1 MFSEEVVAGAQ
12 IHGAPHARAFRQRRL
27 LPRSDSGLAN
37 PGGALV
43 ICALHLLKFCLNPD
57 TTLFFSYVVFSAE
70 KFFFFA

>member
-1 MFSEEVVAGAQ
+1 
-12 IHGAPHARAFRQRRL
+12 
-27 LPRSDSGLAN
+27 
-37 PGGALV
+37 V